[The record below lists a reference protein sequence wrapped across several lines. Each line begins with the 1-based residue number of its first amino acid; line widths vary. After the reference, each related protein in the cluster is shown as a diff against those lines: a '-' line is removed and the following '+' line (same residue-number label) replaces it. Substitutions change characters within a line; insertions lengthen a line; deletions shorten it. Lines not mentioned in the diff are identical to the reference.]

1 MHAFI
6 AIFTHVLDANFGN
19 DSARTRH
26 PWDVCPIFQFYSYG
40 STGMVVHDVRGIREI
55 WKTEKDWPEFWMTYS

>member
-26 PWDVCPIFQFYSYG
+26 PWTFAPFSN
-40 STGMVVHDVRGIREI
+40 STAMVPGMVVHDVRGIREI
-55 WKTEKDWPEFWMTYS
+55 WKTEKNWPEFWMTYS